1 LNCFYCAIRRHQKK
15 QFKRNKK
22 DYDRLSDHIGFIP
35 LVMISPADN
44 EIILGG
50 SDERRRF
57 VDMVI
62 SQFDKEYM
70 NALIR
75 YNNAL
80 QQRNALLKNE
90 PSQIDPTLLDLWE
103 EQMVDEGQSIFEK
116 RNTFVKQFIPIF
128 DLVYKQI
135 SRSSES
141 VSLEYVSQLHASGFA
156 HQLKA
161 GRQRDMV
168 LGHSTM
174 GVHRDD
180 LEMLLEDYP
189 IRRVGSQGQNKTFFV
204 SLKLAQFLFLRET
217 SHTVPILLLDDIF
230 DRLDTSRVEE
240 IVKLVSSSDFGQI
253 FISDTNRESLDEI
266 LSATDHDYHIYK
278 VENGDVSRVF
288 E

>member
-1 LNCFYCAIRRHQKK
+1 
-15 QFKRNKK
+15 
-22 DYDRLSDHIGFIP
+22 
-35 LVMISPADN
+35 MISPADN

-103 EQMVDEGQSIFEK
+103 EQMVEEGQSIFEK
-116 RNTFVKQFIPIF
+116 RNAFVKQFIPIF
-128 DLVYKQI
+128 DLIYKQI

-141 VSLEYVSQLHASGFA
+141 VSLEYVSQLHASDFA
-156 HQLKA
+156 RQLKA
-161 GRQRDMV
+161 GRQRDMI

-180 LEMLLEDYP
+180 LEMLLEGYP
-189 IRRVGSQGQNKTFFV
+189 IRRVGSQGQNKTFFR
-204 SLKLAQFLFLRET
+204 FPET
-217 SHTVPILLLDDIF
+217 
-230 DRLDTSRVEE
+230 
-240 IVKLVSSSDFGQI
+240 GA
-253 FISDTNRESLDEI
+253 ISFFC
-266 LSATDHDYHIYK
+266 A
-278 VENGDVSRVF
+278 
-288 E
+288 